1 MKIKID
7 FEKSKNSYIYDKN
20 TEKLYL
26 DFFGQYSSL
35 AIGYNNDIFDK
46 SFENEVSN
54 IIKNKIS
61 NSATYSDEEIEF
73 KLKFKNFCS
82 KNIFNEVY
90 FCCTGSLAVE
100 SAVKAAFDYK
110 QFENP
115 EIITFSGSF
124 HGVNSFSCS
133 LTDRFEPVNQRLDG
147 YPKKYGHLIN
157 YNPNINNINDCIE
170 KIKHIIEEQK
180 NIAGIL
186 IEPIQCTYGDRY
198 YPYNF
203 FKKIREICT
212 HYDVPMIFDEI
223 QTGFGVTGKLWYFEH
238 IDIIPDIVIFG
249 KKAQLSGF
257 MIQDKFSKI
266 FENHTKLEVTWNST
280 IIDMIRSKYIINYF
294 IKNKL
299 LENVNRISNL
309 FYNGLNNLENIC
321 NLRIT
326 GFLIAF
332 DLESKN
338 KRDLFNKL
346 LNENGI
352 ICNPTR
358 DITIRFRPPLNL
370 SESDAIKAI
379 KIITNINK
387 LL

>member
-35 AIGYNNDIFDK
+35 AIGYNNDIFDNF
-46 SFENEVSN
+46 FENEVSS

-61 NSATYSDEEIEF
+61 NSATDSDEEIELKF
-73 KLKFKNFCS
+73 KFKNFCS
-82 KNIFNEVY
+82 KNIFNNFY

-110 QFENP
+110 NIKNP
-115 EIITFSGSF
+115 EIISFSGSF

-133 LTDRFEPVNQRLDG
+133 LTDRFEPVNQRLKG
-147 YPKKYGHLIN
+147 YPKKYGYLVNFEPNLDNVDDLI
-157 YNPNINNINDCIE
+157 I
-170 KIKHIIEEQK
+170 KIKNIIENQK

-198 YPYNF
+198 FPYIF
-203 FKKIREICT
+203 FKKIRDVCT
-212 HYDVPMIFDEI
+212 QYDVPMIFDEI

-238 IDIIPDIVIFG
+238 LDIIPDIVIFG
-249 KKAQLSGF
+249 KKAQVSGF

-266 FENHTKLEVTWNST
+266 FENQTKLEVTWNST

-299 LENVNRISNL
+299 LENVNNISKL
-309 FYNGLNNLENIC
+309 FYDGLHNLKNIY
-321 NLRIT
+321 NFRIT

-332 DLESKN
+332 DLKSKI

-370 SESDAIKAI
+370 SETDAIKAI
-379 KIITNINK
+379 KIITNINE